1 MRAFNVAESGAP
13 PELSDIAVPEVTAG
27 TVLVRVAAA
36 GLNPIDNTIAAGHP
50 VGMLP
55 YEYPVVIGR
64 DAAGVVE
71 AVGAGVDHVA
81 VGDEVLGHVRL
92 APPIHAGTLAEYALL
107 PGEAVAGKPAGVD
120 FTTAAALPLAGA
132 AAATAVDALN
142 VEPGQVVLVSGA
154 TGGAGTIAV
163 QLLAAH
169 GVTVLATGRGAAD
182 AALLTSLGAHKVYDR
197 TARSVTDQVVA
208 DHPGGV
214 HGLIEF
220 GAQTPQDSPLG
231 AVRIGGK
238 VAALTQAGD
247 PDLLTAAW
255 LRGGS
260 MMAVVSRDVL
270 ERLIRQVADGSLKIR
285 INQVLPLDRAA
296 DGLAVLAAGHARG
309 RTVVAI
315 A

>member
-1 MRAFNVAESGAP
+1 MRAFNVAESGAA

-107 PGEAVAGKPAGVD
+107 PGEAVAGKPAGV
-120 FTTAAALPLAGA
+120 
-132 AAATAVDALN
+132 
-142 VEPGQVVLVSGA
+142 
-154 TGGAGTIAV
+154 GTIAV

-214 HGLIEF
+214 HGLIEV